1 MAKEYTYEEVVAMTH
16 SNALRG
22 MKEACVILEAD
33 TKALTHHPTGHLRRS
48 WTHEVEDNGTEIIGR
63 VGTNVSYAPFEN
75 ALHPNLSQA
84 VAQDQDQIRKIIAT
98 ALQKVN

>member
-22 MKEACVILEAD
+22 MESACTLLEAD
-33 TKALTHHPTGHLRRS
+33 TKALTHVVSGNLRRS
-48 WTHEVEDNGTEIIGR
+48 WTHEVDDKGSEIIGK
-63 VGTNVSYAPFEN
+63 VGSNLSYAPFEN
-75 ALHPNLSQA
+75 SIHPNLSEA
-84 VAQDQDQIRKIIAT
+84 VAQDQNQIREIIAT